1 MIDRGLHQVGR
12 SPHVVVGLVEPARRR
27 YGKRLVGAGVERGA
41 AVERRKKIA
50 VLIVEL
56 DGRVFAIPRQ
66 RRRDQR
72 FATAPE
78 IAPVVLVDA
87 IGDEAIG
94 QPVLADRTGDIE
106 HPVGAALAAAIG
118 RAEQGDRT
126 VLIELG
132 TLADRVD
139 DAAGIHD
146 AIEQRSGP
154 FQHLDAFDGGIE
166 AAALNQRHA
175 VAHDRAVAVIAEA
188 TPDDGVLGAG
198 ERVGLGDAADIDERV
213 VDVAR
218 QLILQHLLRHDVDD
232 LRGVERRCA
241 GAQRG
246 RARHRAIAE
255 LGFI

>member
-1 MIDRGLHQVGR
+1 M
-12 SPHVVVGLVEPARRR
+12 LV
-27 YGKRLVGAGVERGA
+27 
-41 AVERRKKIA
+41 
-50 VLIVEL
+50 VEL
-56 DGRVFAIPRQ
+56 DRGVFAIPGQ
-66 RRRDQR
+66 RRRNQR
-72 FATAPE
+72 FAAAPE

-106 HPVGAALAAAIG
+106 GRVGAVLRTEG
-118 RAEQGDRT
+118 RTEHRNRT

-132 TLADRVD
+132 TPADRVD

-146 AIEQRSGP
+146 AIEQRSRP
-154 FQHLDAFDGGIE
+154 FQHLHAFDRGIE

-188 TPDDGVLGAG
+188 APDDGVLGAG

-213 VDVAR
+213 VEVAR
-218 QLILQHLLRHDVDD
+218 QLILQHLLRHHVDD